1 MRNVKILKLYFF
13 IIVLVCI
20 DECVDDM
27 KIDDVNVVIYFDLFF
42 EFKIRFGNRLLCM
55 RKYYVKYLEFEEVL
69 VIFIF

>member
-1 MRNVKILKLYFF
+1 MF
-13 IIVLVCI
+13 VLVCI

-27 KIDDVNVVIYFDLFF
+27 KIDDVNVVIYFDLFV

>member
-1 MRNVKILKLYFF
+1 MF
-13 IIVLVCI
+13 VLVCI

-27 KIDDVNVVIYFDLFF
+27 KIDDVNVVIYFDLFV

-69 VIFIF
+69 VFFIF